1 MPRLYLVR
9 HAKPAASWGKDPDP
23 GLDDTGIAQARAM
36 AGELAGSLSCL
47 PLYTSPM
54 LRCRETAEP
63 LAQLWFCEAELMPAV
78 AEIPSPPS
86 LDRAARHDWLIAA
99 MRGTWQD
106 LRANAPPG
114 SIDYLAWRKQLMDAL
129 LAIDRDCVICTHFI
143 ALNVAVGAAQRR
155 DDVVC
160 FRPDYASITVL
171 DVENGALRVVDLGR
185 EAETLV
191 LARK

>member
-9 HAKPAASWGKDPDP
+9 HAKPAASWGEDPDP
-23 GLDDTGIAQARAM
+23 GLDATGIAQARAT
-36 AGELAGSLSCL
+36 AEELAGSLSRL

-54 LRCRETAEP
+54 RRCRETAEP
-63 LAQLWFCEAELMPAV
+63 LAQLWFCDAEPKPAV
-78 AEIPSPPS
+78 AEIPSPS
-86 LDRAARHDWLIAA
+86 LNLAARHDWLIAA
-99 MRGTWQD
+99 MRGTWQQ
-106 LRANAPPG
+106 LHASAPPG
-114 SIDYLAWRKQLMDAL
+114 SIDYLVWRKQVIDAL

-155 DDVVC
+155 DEVVC

-171 DVENGALRVVDLGR
+171 DVDKRRLRVIDLGKQ
-185 EAETLV
+185 AETLV